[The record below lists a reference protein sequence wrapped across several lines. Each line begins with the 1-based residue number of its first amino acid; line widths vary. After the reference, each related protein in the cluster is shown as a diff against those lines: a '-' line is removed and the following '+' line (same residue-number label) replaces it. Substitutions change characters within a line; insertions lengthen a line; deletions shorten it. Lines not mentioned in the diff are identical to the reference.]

1 MTNHQEKRVAVYL
14 RVSTRDGRQETENQR
29 LQLKRLTDSMGWQTV
44 SEYEDHESGAKAH
57 RNGFQA
63 MMRDASQR
71 KFDLVLFWA
80 LDRFSREGTLQ
91 TLKHLEVLESYGV
104 RWRSLT
110 EPWIDSAGP
119 FRDVVIALIA
129 SLAKQERLRLSQR
142 VKAGLERARK
152 EGTRSGREIGRPRV
166 IFDREEVVRLRDQG
180 LSWSQQ
186 VAVQVGASVGTVRR
200 TYEVLRSSV

>member
-1 MTNHQEKRVAVYL
+1 MKAALYL
-14 RVSTRDGRQETENQR
+14 RVSTRDGKQDNENQR
-29 LQLKRLTDSMGWQTV
+29 LQLRQLTDSMGWQVV
-44 SEYEDHESGAKAH
+44 SEYDDHESGAKAQ

-63 MMRDASQR
+63 MMRDAAQR

-119 FRDVVIALIA
+119 FRDVVIALIEELIRAA
-129 SLAKQERLRLSQR
+129 S
-142 VKAGLERARK
+142 
-152 EGTRSGREIGRPRV
+152 
-166 IFDREEVVRLRDQG
+166 
-180 LSWSQQ
+180 
-186 VAVQVGASVGTVRR
+186 
-200 TYEVLRSSV
+200 

>member
-1 MTNHQEKRVAVYL
+1 VYL
-14 RVSTRDGRQETENQR
+14 RVSTRDGKQDTENQR
-29 LQLKRLTDSMGWQTV
+29 LQLRQLIDSIGWKLIC
-44 SEYEDHESGAKAH
+44 EYEDHESGAKAP

-63 MMRDASQR
+63 MMRDAAQR

-129 SLAKQERLRLSQR
+129 SLAKQERVRLSQR

-152 EGTRSGREIGRPRV
+152 EGTRSGREIGRPKV
-166 IFDREEVVRLRDQG
+166 IFDREKVVWLRSQG
-180 LSWSQQ
+180 LSWAK
-186 VAVQVGASVGTVRR
+186 VAQQVGASVGTVRR
-200 TYEVLRSSV
+200 AYETVSG